1 MNEKEKAKRKEES
14 ERGSFFSKNRFAA
27 ILIGIAL
34 LSAMTVLPVSATHV
48 YFEPTNSSASYCEE
62 TTVSVWANTSAATT
76 GGRIVLNYT
85 CCCANVTDWQRD
97 TTNFAIGAAD
107 IYCGYASLT
116 FAAIEERGPGL
127 VHIGDLTIHCCN
139 ESRDC
144 ETDLAF
150 VTAGAGLKCE
160 LIGGPPD
167 FAKITPVEWLD
178 GTINCTAPAAAQPD
192 LVVEKSVEL
201 VDGMFIVSYTVTNIG
216 CGPAAESTTCKYVN
230 GTLMETQTCPVLD
243 SGESHSGAFDPEP
256 CPCGETLNVT
266 VCADNENV
274 VDESDETNNCEVN
287 IVKCPGIPDLVV
299 EKSVAIEDGMF
310 IVSYTV
316 TNIGCGPAGEST
328 TCKYVNSTLMET
340 QTCPVLGSGESHS
353 GAFDPEPC
361 LCGETL
367 NVTVC
372 ADNENVVDESDETN
386 NCEVNIVRC
395 PGIPD
400 LMVEKSVEL
409 VDGMFIVSYT
419 VTNIGCGPAAESTTC
434 KYVNGT
440 LMETQTCPVLDS
452 GESHS
457 GAFDPEPCPCGE
469 TLNVTVCAD
478 NENVVEESDETNN
491 CEVNIV
497 DCPPSP
503 EPDLN
508 ITDKFETLL
517 ADGNFTVNYTV
528 KNIGGGDADASNTT
542 IYIDGVNVLED
553 PVPAL
558 ASGNSYTNT
567 VGPFDCPCDQTLNI
581 KVCAD
586 NDNVVSES
594 NEANNCMANELEC
607 IRSVIPVDIDVKPGS
622 CPNPLNLKSK
632 GVLPVAV
639 LGTAEFDVT
648 TIDPG
653 TIQLNRNC
661 EGCVGVAPIR
671 WSYEDVATPFIGE
684 LCDCHDLNGDG
695 YIDLTLK
702 FDTQELVSNLKLDE
716 AAGETVPLTVTGD
729 LKAENGGTP
738 IEGEDCIR
746 VQ

>member
-230 GTLMETQTCPVLD
+230 GTLMESQTCPVLG

-266 VCADNENV
+266 VCADNNNT

-287 IVKCPGIPDLVV
+287 IVKCHGIPDLV
-299 EKSVAIEDGMF
+299 
-310 IVSYTV
+310 
-316 TNIGCGPAGEST
+316 
-328 TCKYVNSTLMET
+328 
-340 QTCPVLGSGESHS
+340 
-353 GAFDPEPC
+353 
-361 LCGETL
+361 
-367 NVTVC
+367 
-372 ADNENVVDESDETN
+372 
-386 NCEVNIVRC
+386 
-395 PGIPD
+395 
-400 LMVEKSVEL
+400 VEKSVEL

-440 LMETQTCPVLDS
+440 LMESQTCPVLGS

-653 TIQLNRNC
+653 TILVNRSC